1 MQIRSVQAFLLSA
14 PLAEPLVLPYHGGE
28 RTIVKRDA
36 MLICVEGEHALRGFG
51 PGPAHEAALAG
62 IRDFIAPFLT
72 GRMLFDPDALR
83 ILFHQQPGVTP
94 ELSSYYDSVELALY
108 DLTAHAFD
116 IPLCDL
122 LGGRVRDEMRLYA
135 SAGMYQSPAGY
146 ADEAAQLTA
155 HGFTAYKFRPALGP
169 EADIESV
176 CLIREAAGPG
186 MELMVDAHTW
196 WRMGDASYSEST
208 VHQLARELGRLQVTW
223 LEEPLPPHD
232 HAAYAR
238 LRDLDEVPLASGEH
252 EPGEPGFDD
261 LIATRCVDYVQADL
275 VCQGGYYLG
284 RRLLA
289 SVARAGL
296 SFAFHSWGTNLEI
309 LAAAHLGVCWP
320 DTVAPWLEYPCYR
333 TITQPGM
340 YPFPLAEDILA
351 EPLPI
356 RKGVLELDLT
366 RPGLGL
372 DINLSAID
380 RFPWIPGP
388 WSFFRFHS
396 PSETWAVTGDHSRRW
411 AEAGA

>member
-1 MQIRSVQAFLLSA
+1 MKIRSVEAFLLSA
-14 PLAEPLVLPYHGGE
+14 PLPEPLVLPYHGGE

-36 MLICVEGEHALRGFG
+36 MLICVEGNHGFRGYG
-51 PGPAHEAALAG
+51 PGPAHEEALTA
-62 IRDFIAPFLT
+62 IRGFIAPFLT
-72 GRMLFDPDALR
+72 GRMMFDPDALR

-94 ELSSYYDSVELALY
+94 EISRYYDAVELALY
-108 DLTAHAFD
+108 DLTARALD

-122 LGGRVRDEMRLYA
+122 LGGRVRDEIRLYA

-146 ADEAAQLTA
+146 AEEAAQFA
-155 HGFTAYKFRPALGP
+155 AYGFPAYKFRPALGP
-169 EADIESV
+169 DADIDTV
-176 CLIREAAGPG
+176 RLIREAAGANL
-186 MELMVDAHTW
+186 EIMVDAHTW
-196 WRMGDASYSEST
+196 WRMGDASYSEAT
-208 VHQLARELGRLQVTW
+208 VHQMARELARHQVTW

-232 HAAYAR
+232 HAAYTR
-238 LRDLDEVPLASGEH
+238 LKDLDAVPLAAGEH

-261 LIATRCVDYVQADL
+261 LVANRCVDYVQADL
-275 VCQGGYYLG
+275 VCQGGYDLG

-289 SVARAGL
+289 SVARSGL
-296 SFAFHSWGTNLEI
+296 SFAFHCWGTNLEI

-340 YPFPLAEDILA
+340 YPFPIAEEILT

-366 RPGLGL
+366 RPGLGI
-372 DINLSAID
+372 DVNLSAID

-388 WSFFRFHS
+388 WSFFRFHT
-396 PSETWAVTGDHSRRW
+396 PPETWAVTGDHSRRW
-411 AEAGA
+411 AETGA